1 MKEQKIIIMSTD
13 QFNIADFLFNLLA
26 NLMYGVL
33 MGVAPLAAPTLG
45 IPSDVLVEY
54 LRLLTIWNKAYEKT
68 KNKNGSTHTN
78 IVAKDEAKLELAN
91 FLRPF
96 VQKWLYNNMP
106 PCTAEIITSCGL
118 KPHSTTRTSH
128 QGKPKEIPAF
138 GAKPNAS
145 HGFDCSVRNESGK
158 VAKPIDSAIMRI
170 RIFIG
175 EDAPKDP
182 AEFPIFQDFS
192 RTPIIVVLPADSAGK
207 TIVMATCYV
216 SKGGEEGDY
225 SNIITTKIP

>member
-1 MKEQKIIIMSTD
+1 MSTD
-13 QFNIADFLFNLLA
+13 QFNIADFLFNILVHLT
-26 NLMYGVL
+26 YGIL
-33 MGVAPLAAPTLG
+33 MGIPPIVAPALG
-45 IPSDVLVEY
+45 IPADVLVEY
-54 LRLLTIWNKAYEKT
+54 LRLLTIWDKAYDKA
-68 KNKNGSTHTN
+68 KDKNGSSHTN
-78 IVAKDEAKLELAN
+78 IVAKDEAKLNLAN

-106 PCTAEIITSCGL
+106 PCTTEIITSCGL

-128 QGKPKEIPAF
+128 EGKPKEIPAF
-138 GAKPNAS
+138 VAKPNAA

-158 VAKPIDSAIMRI
+158 AAKPIDSTIMRI

-192 RTPIIVVLPADSAGK
+192 RIPIVIVLPADSAGK
-207 TIVMATCYV
+207 TIVMASCYV
-216 SKGGEEGDY
+216 GKGGEEGDY
-225 SNIITTKIP
+225 SSIITTKVP